1 MEKYNQDGTI
11 NQEYVDNRIEQ
22 EKRNLEKL
30 KAAISEVNAERASH
44 N

>member
-11 NQEYVDNRIEQ
+11 NQEYLDSRIKQ
-22 EKRNLEKL
+22 EKENLEKL